1 MHSFCIKNQN
11 IPRSTTLINSKSRL
25 NKKSLL
31 ALVNRDLSFIRRLA
45 MEQGSQSSSARES

>member
-31 ALVNRDLSFIRRLA
+31 ALV
-45 MEQGSQSSSARES
+45 